1 MSKNP
6 DKNLTEAEFNKIQSH
21 ADLLKVLKEK
31 DSNISSVLSKI
42 HYEKEK
48 EIEDILN
55 ILKNFNTIGE
65 INNQFG

>member
-1 MSKNP
+1 MN
-6 DKNLTEAEFNKIQSH
+6 N
-21 ADLLKVLKEK
+21 
-31 DSNISSVLSKI
+31 
-42 HYEKEK
+42 YEKEK